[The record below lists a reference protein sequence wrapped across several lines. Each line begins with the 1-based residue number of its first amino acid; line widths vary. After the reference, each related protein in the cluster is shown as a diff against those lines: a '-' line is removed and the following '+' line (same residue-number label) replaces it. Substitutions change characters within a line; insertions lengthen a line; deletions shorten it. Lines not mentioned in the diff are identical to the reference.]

1 MKSGGASQRKGPV
14 HSFYGRREAWRTRAT
29 GGRARQ
35 CGAEQGHATVLL
47 RLNGIGWPGLVAW
60 VGVCSTRWS
69 MAQGLA
75 RRQGTGRSEGGQRA
89 RCSGMVVQRK

>member
-1 MKSGGASQRKGPV
+1 MDVGRLGVHGP
-14 HSFYGRREAWRTRAT
+14 REAGLGNVERSRVMLQW
-29 GGRARQ
+29 
-35 CGAEQGHATVLL
+35 LL

-60 VGVCSTRWS
+60 VGVRSTRWS